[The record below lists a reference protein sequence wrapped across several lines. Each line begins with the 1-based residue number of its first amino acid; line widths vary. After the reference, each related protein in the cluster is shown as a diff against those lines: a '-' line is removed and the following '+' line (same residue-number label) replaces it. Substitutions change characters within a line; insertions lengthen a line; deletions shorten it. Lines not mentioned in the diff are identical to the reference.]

1 MEGREVSDSEEEELE
16 EEEDYGAQDAA
27 VRAAQLDGATVEHLP
42 SSKAAGTCMHVLV
55 IDVLG
60 QANESPG
67 LILSCALCQIITD
80 GCSIDLG
87 WQVQCKVY

>member
-1 MEGREVSDSEEEELE
+1 MEGREVSDSEEEGSE

-42 SSKAAGTCMHVLV
+42 SCKAAGTCMHVLV
-55 IDVLG
+55 INVLG

-67 LILSCALCQIITD
+67 LILSCACQIITD
-80 GCSIDLG
+80 DCSIDLG
-87 WQVQCKVY
+87 WQVQCKVC